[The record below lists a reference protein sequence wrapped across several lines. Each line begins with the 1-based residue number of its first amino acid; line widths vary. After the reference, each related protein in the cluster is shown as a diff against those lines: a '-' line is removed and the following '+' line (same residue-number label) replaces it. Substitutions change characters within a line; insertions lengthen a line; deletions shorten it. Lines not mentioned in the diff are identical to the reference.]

1 MRKLS
6 ISMMIVLIALAAFP
20 AAAADIKTEDQKVLY
35 ALGAFISRDAEA
47 FKLTPE
53 ELAIVQQGFADNL
66 LGRKLAVDPKDY
78 EDKINKLAQARIH
91 SEAEVEKKK
100 SVNFLDKAEKEKGAK
115 RTKSGMVYIPVKQ
128 GSGKQPNPTSTVKV
142 HYTGTFVDGKVFDSS
157 VQRGTPAEFRLDG
170 VIPCWTEGV
179 SMMKEGGKARLV
191 CPSYLS
197 YGQAG
202 RPPVIPGGAT
212 LLFEIELL
220 EIRK

>member
-1 MRKLS
+1 MRKLF
-6 ISMMIVLIALAAFP
+6 ISMTIVLTALAAFP
-20 AAAADIKTEDQKVLY
+20 APAADIKTEDQKVLY
-35 ALGAFISRDAEA
+35 ALGAFISRDAEV

-53 ELAIVQQGFADNL
+53 EVAIVQQGFADNL
-66 LGRKLAVDPKDY
+66 LGRKLIVDPKSY

-91 SEAEVEKKK
+91 SDAEIEKQK
-100 SVNFLDKAEKEKGAK
+100 SVAYLDRAAKEKGAK

-142 HYTGTFVDGKVFDSS
+142 HYTGTLVDGKVFDSS
-157 VQRGTPAEFRLDG
+157 VQRGTPAEFRLDQ

-197 YGQAG
+197 YGEAG
-202 RPPVIPGGAT
+202 RPPLVPGGAM
-212 LLFEIELL
+212 LLFEVELM